1 VHVLFIH
8 RDCPLNFLSAVFLAG
23 STLPCCTRCSA
34 VGSHG
39 CMDARATEEQTLRN
53 YPRQLGDNY
62 FRRIEAVDRASQVI
76 RPANSVKMAVAP
88 GTQPRPATK
97 GKNYNCS
104 SRDASLSRGFSFSA
118 PSVTRASGRCGY
130 RRGKLKP
137 AERIAENA
145 RASTACASA
154 AVARRDLPRIW
165 KRENG
170 SLPLILSRA
179 SWTSEDIRGFAIHEY
194 RFPREERRRCRR
206 VARNF

>member
-1 VHVLFIH
+1 
-8 RDCPLNFLSAVFLAG
+8 
-23 STLPCCTRCSA
+23 
-34 VGSHG
+34 
-39 CMDARATEEQTLRN
+39 MDARATEEQTLRN

-76 RPANSVKMAVAP
+76 RPANSVEMAVAP

-104 SRDASLSRGFSFSA
+104 SRDASLSRGFPFSA

-165 KRENG
+165 ERENRT
-170 SLPLILSRA
+170 LCRHPLA
-179 SWTSEDIRGFAIHEY
+179 SVLDIRGFAIHEY
-194 RFPREERRRCRR
+194 RFPRKERRGCRR